1 MTIRGPNV
9 TMVVMD
15 PERIVFEGFEGLRL
29 VADVRGDP
37 DAPPVLFLHGGGQ
50 TRHAWAATAGTVA
63 AQGWR
68 TVAMDLRGHGDS
80 DWAANGDY
88 SFTAFCAD
96 CVAVADQL
104 GRPPVLVGAS
114 LGGMA
119 AMLAEGTSD
128 RTVSC
133 GLVLVDIT
141 PRTNQEG
148 IQRIARFMQSGIEGF
163 DTLDAAAAAIAAYT
177 PHRNRPVNPAGL
189 MKVLRQRD
197 GRWFW
202 HWDPLVISQDRT
214 EVVPNRFAGLLDAAL
229 ANIDVPT
236 MLVWG
241 LLSDVVTQEG
251 VDELLAKIR
260 DVTVVAVG
268 GASHMIAGDRNDAFT
283 DAVVEFLTDR
293 IRPTLDDPGDRSVPL

>member
-1 MTIRGPNV
+1 MANREATRATSVGDATVGGTLPPADGPDVTIRFPDV

-15 PERIVFEGFEGLRL
+15 PERVAFEGFEGLRL

-37 DAPPVLFLHGGGQ
+37 DACPVLFLHGGGQ
-50 TRHAWAATAGTVA
+50 TRHAWGSTAETVA

-68 TVAMDLRGHGDS
+68 TVALDLRGHGDS

-141 PRTNQEG
+141 PKTNPEG
-148 IQRIARFMQSGIEGF
+148 IQRIRTFMQSRRRRLRLAGG
-163 DTLDAAAAAIAAYT
+163 
-177 PHRNRPVNPAGL
+177 RRPP
-189 MKVLRQRD
+189 
-197 GRWFW
+197 
-202 HWDPLVISQDRT
+202 PS
-214 EVVPNRFAGLLDAAL
+214 P
-229 ANIDVPT
+229 PT
-236 MLVWG
+236 
-241 LLSDVVTQEG
+241 
-251 VDELLAKIR
+251 
-260 DVTVVAVG
+260 
-268 GASHMIAGDRNDAFT
+268 
-283 DAVVEFLTDR
+283 
-293 IRPTLDDPGDRSVPL
+293 RPTGPARSTRRD

>member
-1 MTIRGPNV
+1 
-9 TMVVMD
+9 MD
-15 PERIVFEGFEGLRL
+15 PDRTIFEGFEGVRL
-29 VADVRGDP
+29 VGDVRGDP
-37 DAPPVLFLHGGGQ
+37 ESPPVLFLHGGGQ
-50 TRHAWAATAGTVA
+50 TRHAWGGTAATVA

-68 TVAMDLRGHGDS
+68 TVAIDMRGHGES
-80 DWAANGDY
+80 DWARNGDY

-141 PRTNQEG
+141 PKTNEEG

-163 DTLDAAAAAIAAYT
+163 DSLEAAGAAIAAYT
-177 PHRNRPVNPAGL
+177 PQRTRPVNPEGL
-189 MKVLRQRD
+189 MKVLRQRE
-197 GRWFW
+197 GRWYW
-202 HWDPLVISQDRT
+202 HWDPLVISHDRT
-214 EVVPNRFAGLLDAAL
+214 EVVPNRFAGLLNAAL
-229 ANIDVPT
+229 SNIDVPT
-236 MLVWG
+236 LLVWG

-251 VDELLAKIR
+251 VDELLSRIPDA
-260 DVTVVAVG
+260 TVVAVG

-283 DAVVEFLTDR
+283 DAVLAFLTDR
-293 IRPTLDDPGDRSVPL
+293 IRPTLGDPVDPPPRS